1 MGATKKETLRRSL
14 SDVLRDLSEKEPLV
28 AGPMFKQSRKF
39 AATLHKRYFVLYEG
53 YLLYY
58 PHEKSYK
65 KDTRLVSNSD
75 PYLLSGLPH

>member
-1 MGATKKETLRRSL
+1 MGATKKETLRRNL
-14 SDVLRDLSEKEPLV
+14 SEVLQDLSEKEPLV
-28 AGPMFKQSRKF
+28 TGPMFKQSRKF

-65 KDTRLVSNSD
+65 KDTRLVSSN
-75 PYLLSGLPH
+75 